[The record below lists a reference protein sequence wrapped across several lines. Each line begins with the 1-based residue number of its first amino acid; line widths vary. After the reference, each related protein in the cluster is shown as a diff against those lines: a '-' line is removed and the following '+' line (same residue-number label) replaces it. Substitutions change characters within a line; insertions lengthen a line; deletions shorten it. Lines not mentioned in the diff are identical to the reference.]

1 MPPDSTCGNQPAGI
15 WLEGCVFGAYLFG
28 MFCDRRNVLLVA
40 ASLMVASGSARG
52 ETMSA
57 KSAVIDDLSREPP
70 LSAIGTRWQLF
81 TDRVMGGVSNG
92 TMVHET
98 VVGRPAIR
106 MRGEVSLENNGGFVQ
121 IAIDLAP
128 DGKAVDAS
136 AWRGIELDVFGND
149 EEYGIH
155 LRTED
160 LTRPWQSYRQ
170 SFRAEPQWRTVPFR
184 FQDFTPYR
192 TDVALDTRRLRRI
205 GVVAIGRAFSA
216 DLAIGGLRYLT

>member
-1 MPPDSTCGNQPAGI
+1 M
-15 WLEGCVFGAYLFG
+15 EY
-28 MFCDRRNVLLVA
+28 DRRTILLFA
-40 ASLMVASGSARG
+40 AALMVAGGSTRG

-92 TMVHET
+92 TMVRET
-98 VVGRPAIR
+98 VAGRPAIR
-106 MRGEVSLENNGGFVQ
+106 MQGDVSLENNGGFVQ

-136 AWRGIELDVFGND
+136 LWQGVELDVFGND

-170 SFRAEPQWRTVPFR
+170 SFRADPQWRTVKFR
-184 FQDFTPYR
+184 FQDFVPYR
-192 TDVALDTRRLRRI
+192 TEIPLDTRRLRRI
-205 GVVAIGRAFSA
+205 GLVAIGRAFSA
-216 DLAIGGLRYLT
+216 DLAVGGLRYLA

>member
-1 MPPDSTCGNQPAGI
+1 MRICRGPFL
-15 WLEGCVFGAYLFG
+15 LEANRDHLFV
-28 MFCDRRNVLLVA
+28 MLCDRRTFLLLTASVSVA
-40 ASLMVASGSARG
+40 AGSARG

-57 KSAVIDDLSREPP
+57 KSVVIDDLNHEPP
-70 LSAIGTRWQLF
+70 VSARGTRWQFF

-92 TMVHET
+92 TMVRET
-98 VVGRPAIR
+98 VAGRPAIR
-106 MRGEVSLENNGGFVQ
+106 MRGDVSLENNGGFVQ

-128 DGKAVDAS
+128 DGTAVDAS
-136 AWRGIELDVFGND
+136 AWQGIELDVFGNG

-170 SFRAEPQWRTVPFR
+170 SFRADPQWRTIQFR
-184 FQDFTPYR
+184 FNDFVPYR
-192 TDVALDTRRLRRI
+192 NEVPLDTRRLRRI

-216 DLAIGGLRYLT
+216 DLAVGGLRYLA

>member
-1 MPPDSTCGNQPAGI
+1 M
-15 WLEGCVFGAYLFG
+15 L
-28 MFCDRRNVLLVA
+28 CDRRTFLLLAASVSVA
-40 ASLMVASGSARG
+40 AGSARG

-70 LSAIGTRWQLF
+70 LSAIGTHWQLF

-98 VVGRPAIR
+98 VAGRPAIR
-106 MRGEVSLENNGGFVQ
+106 MRGDVSLENNGGFVQ

-128 DGKAVDAS
+128 DGKTVDAS
-136 AWRGIELDVFGND
+136 TWQGIELDVFGNG

-160 LTRPWQSYRQ
+160 LIRPWQSYRQ
-170 SFRAEPQWRTVPFR
+170 SFRADPQWRAIPFR
-184 FQDFTPYR
+184 FADFVPYR
-192 TDVALDTRRLRRI
+192 TEAPLNTRRLRRI

-216 DLAIGGLRYLT
+216 DLAVGGIRFMA